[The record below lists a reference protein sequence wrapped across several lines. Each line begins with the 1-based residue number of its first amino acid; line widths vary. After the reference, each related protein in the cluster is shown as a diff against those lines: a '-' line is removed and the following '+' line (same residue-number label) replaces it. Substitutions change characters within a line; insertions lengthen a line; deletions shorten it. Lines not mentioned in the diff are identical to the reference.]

1 MKTIRLTRLSPA
13 ALPLAFLLHVLLLL
27 APGLASGQ
35 MAEGGQ
41 IVDEIT
47 ITFEGAQNVSAQNV
61 QAHIRLRVG
70 QPYSQALVDQ
80 SIRALYATG
89 NFEFIEVRRQ
99 NLAGGGIRVEFV
111 VVAKY
116 RISAIKFEGNANMSD
131 SRLKDEIDNEIGM
144 PLDEVQVKRDSTKIF
159 QYLQKK
165 GYTNAT
171 VSYEIDRNEEA
182 GTGVVIFKIEEGER
196 LKIDHI
202 KFVGNEHIDSG
213 DLRGVM
219 ETSEYIFLWSWLSGS
234 GRLQEEE
241 FQDDLER
248 LRTYFK
254 NHGFLD
260 VEIPESEVMLEYP
273 DPGWMDIVITVHE
286 GRRYYI
292 GNITFEGNKL
302 FTTEDLE
309 KVLTIHSGDIFS
321 PEQID
326 KNVESLKDFYGEV
339 GYLDT
344 FVRVERFPDLDSGN
358 IDVKII
364 ITESE
369 KFYVETIN
377 LQGNTKTK
385 STVIIRELALAPGD
399 VFDLVRMKSSQARLE
414 NTRYFDAVNLSPEST
429 NLPNRRNLRITVK
442 EGRTG
447 NLTFGAGFSSV
458 ESIVGFVEV
467 SQSNFDLFNYKSM
480 FQGAGQKFRLRL
492 SIGTRSNQILLS
504 FEEPWLYEREIAL
517 GFEIYRTES
526 NFLSAQYNEIRTGF
540 EVYLRK
546 RLFELVEGRLSYS
559 LQDVEI
565 KNVAT
570 NAPQV
575 IYDQQGSRSISMVG
589 WNMLRDTRD
598 NFIFPTRGSRVQ
610 SITNVAGGP
619 FFGQTDFV
627 RQEFRGA
634 KWFKTF
640 DFLTQTI
647 MFSGRTGTIIPYD
660 NDTVPFFESYYLG
673 GPYTLRGFRFRQV
686 SPFANNTN
694 TGGGAEPIGGNTMA
708 MVQVEYTFR
717 LFEPLGFAV
726 FYDGG
731 FVNYSDL
738 DWNTAYYND
747 NFGFG
752 FRILLLGAPL
762 NLDFGFPIQSGQPI
776 LNNAGSKIG
785 TFNNDGGMQFNF
797 SFGTVF

>member
-1 MKTIRLTRLSPA
+1 MKTTRLTRLSPA
-13 ALPLAFLLHVLLLL
+13 ALPLALLLHVLLLL
-27 APGLASGQ
+27 APGLAWGQ
-35 MAEGGQ
+35 MTDPGQ
-41 IVDEIT
+41 IVDDIT

-89 NFEFIEVRRQ
+89 NFEFIEVRRI
-99 NLAGGGIRVEFV
+99 NLAGGGIRVVFV

-116 RISAIKFEGNANMSD
+116 RISAIKFEGNDNISE
-131 SRLKDEIDNEIGM
+131 STLKDEIENDVGM

-171 VSYEIDRNEEA
+171 VSYEIERDEET
-182 GTGVVIFKIEEGER
+182 GTGVIIFKIEEGER
-196 LKIDHI
+196 LKIDNI
-202 KFVGNEHIDSG
+202 KFVGNEHVDSS

-219 ETSEYIFLWSWLSGS
+219 ETGEYIFLWSWLSGS

-241 FQDDLER
+241 FQDDLEK

-254 NHGFLD
+254 NKGFLD

-273 DPGWMDIVITVHE
+273 DPGWMNIVITVHE

-309 KVLTIHSGDIFS
+309 KVLSVHTGDIFS

-344 FVRVERFPDLDSGN
+344 FVRIERFPDLDSGN
-358 IDVKII
+358 IDIKVI

-385 STVIIRELALAPGD
+385 SSVIVRELALAPGD

-414 NTRYFDAVNLSPEST
+414 NTRYFDSVNLSPEAT

-492 SIGTRSNQILLS
+492 SVGTRSNQILLS
-504 FEEPWLYEREIAL
+504 FEEPWLYERELAL
-517 GFEIYRTES
+517 GFELFRTES
-526 NFLSAQYNEIRTGF
+526 NYLSAQYNEIRTGF

-565 KNVAT
+565 KNVAS
-570 NAPQV
+570 NAPPQ
-575 IYDQQGSRSISMVG
+575 ITSQQGSRSISMVG

-634 KWFKTF
+634 KWWKTF

-647 MFSGRTGTIIPYD
+647 MIAGRTGTIIPYD
-660 NDTVPFFESYYLG
+660 NDTVPFFENYYLG

-686 SPFANNTN
+686 APFANNTN
-694 TGGGAEPIGGNTMA
+694 NGGGAEPIGGNTMA

-717 LFEPLGFAV
+717 ILEPLGFAL

-731 FVNYSDL
+731 FVNYNDL
-738 DWNTAYYND
+738 DWNATYYND
-747 NFGFG
+747 NVGFG

-762 NLDFGFPIQSGQPI
+762 NLDFGFPIQTGQPI
-776 LNNAGSKIG
+776 LDTRGNKIG
-785 TFNNDGGMQFNF
+785 TYDNDGGMQFNF